1 MTKVFINGTFD
12 IIHPGHLAMINFA
25 KSLGEFLFIGID
37 SDVRVK
43 QLKGS
48 SRPINDQ
55 HTRKL
60 LLENLKAVDQVQIF
74 GTDQE
79 LIDMIKQCD
88 IMVKGSDYKD
98 RPVIGREVCK
108 ELVFFDRLNDYSSTK
123 TIESIVNRGHM

>member
-43 QLKGS
+43 QLKGP

-55 HTRKL
+55 HMRKL

-98 RPVIGREVCK
+98 RLIIGREVCK
-108 ELVFFDRLNDYSSTK
+108 ELIFFDRLNDYSSTK
-123 TIESIVNRGHM
+123 TIESIVNRRHM

>member
-37 SDVRVK
+37 SDIRVK
-43 QLKGS
+43 ELKGP

-55 HTRKL
+55 HMRKL
-60 LLENLKAVDQVQIF
+60 LLENLKAVDEVQIF

-88 IMVKGSDYKD
+88 IMVKGSDYRDK
-98 RPVIGREVCK
+98 PVIGREVCK
-108 ELVFFDRLNDYSSTK
+108 ELIFFDRLNDYSSTK
-123 TIESIVNRGHM
+123 TIESIVNRRHM

>member
-43 QLKGS
+43 ELKGP

-55 HTRKL
+55 HMRKL
-60 LLENLKAVDQVQIF
+60 LLENLKAVDEVQIF

-88 IMVKGSDYKD
+88 IMVKGSDYRDK
-98 RPVIGREVCK
+98 PVIGREVCK
-108 ELVFFDRLNDYSSTK
+108 ELIFFELVDGYSTTK
-123 TIESIVNRGHM
+123 KIQDIANRG